1 MSQYE
6 YATLKREVG
15 RLKNEL
21 AEFQAMLEVAEQW
34 VSSTY
39 KIHDV
44 HWNRYQKEKKEAY
57 MKLRR
62 ARMKGAIGEVN
73 ETHD

>member
-6 YATLKREVG
+6 HAMKNREIG

-21 AEFQAMLEVAEQW
+21 EEYQAMLEVAEKW

-44 HWNRYQKEKKEAY
+44 HWNRYQKEKKAAY

-62 ARMKGAIGEVN
+62 ARMKGAIGGVD
-73 ETHD
+73 ETSR